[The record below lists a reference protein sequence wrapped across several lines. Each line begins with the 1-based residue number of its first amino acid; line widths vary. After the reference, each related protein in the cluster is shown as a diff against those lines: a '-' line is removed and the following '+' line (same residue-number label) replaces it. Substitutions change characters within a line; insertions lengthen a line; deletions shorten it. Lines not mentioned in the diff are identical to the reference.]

1 MAETDDFPEARE
13 AGSDRRDNVASAGL
27 DPDTWDELEAWR
39 VDRRLKRSEATRR
52 LIRTSLDATDDGDT
66 LRDRLG
72 LAFGVILLGGVP
84 TATAASGDTA
94 FAFGYVAS
102 IAAVVIFEPL
112 LRRLW
117 NRFRDLLP

>member
-1 MAETDDFPEARE
+1 MTPPNSDSGDDIPETHNYTEAVGTRLTPKTKRRFDDYKQREELGNSEA
-13 AGSDRRDNVASAGL
+13 L
-27 DPDTWDELEAWR
+27 
-39 VDRRLKRSEATRR
+39 RRLV
-52 LIRTSLDATDDGDT
+52 RTGLDATDDGDT

-102 IAAVVIFEPL
+102 VAAVVIFEPL

-117 NRFRDLLP
+117 NRFLNLLP